1 MDKKKFPMLA
11 ARRQTRFFSDLTS
24 EEKMNVNGSPM
35 SPAVWNIIVSHR
47 DLKMWCL
54 HGWKPHRGWKVS
66 AVKAYFGL
74 KGSGEKL
81 LKDFEALKA
90 EVDDLMGV

>member
-1 MDKKKFPMLA
+1 MDKSQYPLLA
-11 ARRQTRFFSDLTS
+11 ARQETPFFSDLTS
-24 EEKMNVNGSPM
+24 EEKMSLGDCLINTG
-35 SPAVWNIIVSHR
+35 VWNLIVSHR
-47 DLKMWCL
+47 NYKNFYVQ
-54 HGWKPHRGWKVS
+54 GWKPYRGWKVS